1 MHTEF
6 RRDQRIKRVR
16 LFLKNKNNIK
26 EKNNKN
32 RNNIK
37 GFFLQVKIFFIVVLL
52 IYNVV
57 LVSGV

>member
-26 EKNNKN
+26 EKI
-32 RNNIK
+32 IK
-37 GFFLQVKIFFIVVLL
+37 IGII
-52 IYNVV
+52 
-57 LVSGV
+57 